1 MQIFDIHAHVYP
13 DAIADRVVSALS
25 GAYDGF
31 PVRND
36 GRLSTYLAQMDAAS
50 ITSAALH
57 SVATKPG
64 QAESINRF
72 IMDCAAA
79 NPGRI
84 VPFATLHPDMPDLG
98 GAVEE
103 IVRAG
108 FAGVKLH
115 PEMQGFL
122 ADERRALDL
131 FSALAGK
138 LPVLLHCGD
147 YRSDHSAPERV
158 KNMLR
163 QVRGLKLVCA
173 HFGGWTDWEGAA
185 SILAGE
191 DLWVDCSS
199 SFYALDPAASVSIIR
214 AYGADR
220 VLFGSDFPVFNPGEE
235 VQRLLALPLT
245 NDEKEKILW
254 TNHLSLLEK

>member
-13 DAIADRVVSALS
+13 DAIADRVVRALS

-36 GRLSTYLAQMDAAS
+36 GRLSTYLAHMDASS

-57 SVATKPG
+57 SVATKPE
-64 QAESINRF
+64 QVSSINRF
-72 IMDCAAA
+72 IMDCADA
-79 NPGRI
+79 NRSRI
-84 VPFATLHPDMPDLG
+84 VPFATLHPDMPDLED
-98 GAVEE
+98 AARNL
-103 IVRAG
+103 VRAG

-122 ADERRALDL
+122 VNEPRALDL

-147 YRSDHSAPERV
+147 YRCDNSAPERIL
-158 KNMLR
+158 NMLR

-173 HFGGWTDWEGAA
+173 HFGGWTDWESAA
-185 SILAGE
+185 SVLAGE
-191 DLWVDCSS
+191 DIWVDCSS

-220 VLFGSDFPVFNPGEE
+220 VLFGSD
-235 VQRLLALPLT
+235 
-245 NDEKEKILW
+245 
-254 TNHLSLLEK
+254 